1 VFVEEKM
8 RIIILCVIAIGLEA
22 SSAIAAADDDK
33 GARSTEKTRASSSSA
48 TPTDTA
54 KAETPR
60 ALSALE
66 SELQQLR
73 QLVQEQNDR
82 LRGLQQR
89 LADIEGQLAAAK
101 PDSDTAAHSAT
112 PTEQPSTP
120 AESGT
125 PTGQPAGGPQEARE
139 AKEKPS
145 PLYFEIGKAKF
156 SPGGFL
162 DFTSFTRSTNLGSG
176 IATSFGSIPFN
187 NTTQGRLSETRLSAQ
202 YSRLSLKVDAPVT
215 DSTSL
220 TGYLE
225 SDFLGYQPPNA
236 HVTTNSNTL
245 RMRVFWAQIHH
256 GKWDILG
263 GQEWSLLTPNRNG
276 ISPLTSDVFYTL
288 DEDPDFQVGLTW
300 ARQGQF
306 RVTYHPTQKWA
317 VAVSLENPQQLAPAS
332 VVFPSNTF
340 AAQFDNGSGATNAAS
355 ATTNTAVPNL
365 HPDIIV
371 KTSYDTELGHH
382 PFHIEAAGLIR
393 SFKVL
398 NTLVTPNRTE
408 AMTGGGGSI
417 NLSLQVVKNLTLVG
431 TSFYSDGGGRYIFG
445 LGPDAIVKP
454 NGDLSAV
461 HSGSG
466 IGGLEWQA
474 SRRYM
479 FYSYYGGAYFK
490 RNFGLLPNP
499 GSSCAVASGFSCV
512 GFGFPGSA
520 NTSNRA
526 IQQATFGVIPTLWS
540 SENYGRFQVIT
551 QYSYLTRSPWSVAP
565 GEPKN
570 AHLSMVYTGIRYT
583 LP

>member
-1 VFVEEKM
+1 M
-8 RIIILCVIAIGLEA
+8 RIIILCLIAIGLEA
-22 SSAIAAADDDK
+22 SSAIGAEDDDK
-33 GARSTEKTRASSSSA
+33 GARSTEKTRASSSSP

-54 KAETPR
+54 KSETPG
-60 ALSALE
+60 APSALE

-82 LRGLQQR
+82 LRDLQQR
-89 LADIEGQLAAAK
+89 LANVEGQVAAAK
-101 PDSDTAAHSAT
+101 SDSDTAEHSAT
-112 PTEQPSTP
+112 PAEQPSTP
-120 AESGT
+120 AEPGT
-125 PTGQPAGGPQEARE
+125 PTGQPAGAPQEAQE

-162 DFTSFTRSTNLGSG
+162 DFTSFTRRTNLGSG
-176 IATSFGSIPFN
+176 IATAFGSIPFN
-187 NTTQGRLSETRLSAQ
+187 NTTQGRLSETHLSAQ

-220 TGYLE
+220 TGYVE
-225 SDFLGYQPPNA
+225 SDFLGYQPANA
-236 HVTTNSNTL
+236 YITTNSNTL

-263 GQEWSLLTPNRNG
+263 GQEWSLLTPNRVD

-317 VAVSLENPQQLAPAS
+317 VAFSLENPQQLAPAS
-332 VVFPSNTF
+332 VVFPSDTF
-340 AAQFDNGSGATNAAS
+340 ATQFDNGSGATNAAS

-365 HPDIIV
+365 HPDVIV
-371 KTSYDTELGHH
+371 KTSYDTELGHR

-398 NTLVTPNRTE
+398 NTLVTPKRTDTI
-408 AMTGGGGSI
+408 TGGGGSI
-417 NLSLQVVKNLTLVG
+417 NLFLQVVKNLTLVG

-454 NGDLSAV
+454 NGNLSAV

-490 RNFGLLPNP
+490 RNFGLLLTP
-499 GSSCAVASGFSCV
+499 GSSCAGVFGFSCV
-512 GFGFPGSA
+512 GFGFRGSA

-526 IQQATFGVIPTLWS
+526 IQEATFGVIPTLWS
-540 SENYGRFQVIT
+540 SENYGKFQVIT

-565 GEPKN
+565 GEPEN
-570 AHLSMVYTGIRYT
+570 AHLSMVYAGIRYI